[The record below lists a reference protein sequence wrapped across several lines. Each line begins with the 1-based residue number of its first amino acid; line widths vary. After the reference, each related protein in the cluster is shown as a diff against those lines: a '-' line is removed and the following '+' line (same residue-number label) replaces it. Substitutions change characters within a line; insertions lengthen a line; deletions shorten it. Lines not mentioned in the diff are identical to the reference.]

1 MIVSPVHGAIIV
13 NYQYISVVLVQNF
26 IVLVSPVHGAI
37 KVNYQCSLSGV
48 GANIIVNIFS

>member
-1 MIVSPVHGAIIV
+1 MLVSPVHGAIIV
-13 NYQYISVVLVQNF
+13 NYQCISVVLVQNF

-37 KVNYQCSLSGV
+37 KVYCQCSLSGV

>member
-1 MIVSPVHGAIIV
+1 MYLSGVGAKF
-13 NYQYISVVLVQNF
+13 YM
-26 IVLVSPVHGAI
+26 LVSPVHGAI